1 MVCEVEE
8 EEEKEEDEGLCDL
21 GVKALRGILQPPLD
35 MNLIILLVMCLIYI
49 YLWCI
54 FIPLFMQVFLV
65 RCNHF

>member
-35 MNLIILLVMCLIYI
+35 MNLIILLVMCLIFIFCGVFSYFII
-49 YLWCI
+49 YAS
-54 FIPLFMQVFLV
+54 VF
-65 RCNHF
+65 NAM